1 MDGTGMDHH
10 WNIMTIK
17 WPDAWREILAW
28 TIGGVSILALCLI
41 ATFPYTLLQNRLV
54 AELSRGTG
62 LDIRILDWSIGL
74 PLNLEWRNVSLSKP
88 NLDPIEVAVLQAKLG
103 IGQALSGSLG
113 LDLLVRQN
121 EQTSRAGLVKGTLT
135 AASFSLAGPLTLK
148 GQLHQ
153 VDLPKLIRRYVTRG
167 TLSGEFSHRVDADQ
181 SSPNALKSEGT
192 WIAQAADLE
201 IDQIPLGNGK
211 TLSLAFNSAAAGL
224 TCRNLVCDV
233 TQLKG
238 EGMDGSFEG
247 QGQITL
253 QHQIPNSQLA
263 LTVTVIPGPGFA
275 SKAATLGLPSF
286 PTGTPMTI
294 KIVGTLAQARI
305 AL

>member
-1 MDGTGMDHH
+1 
-10 WNIMTIK
+10 MTIR

-28 TIGGVSILALCLI
+28 TIGGICILALSLI
-41 ATFPYTLLQNRLV
+41 ATFPYTLLENRVV
-54 AELSRGTG
+54 AEFKRATG
-62 LDIRILDWSIGL
+62 LDISMAGQGIGF
-74 PLNLEWRNVSLSKP
+74 PLSLEWRNVSVSKP
-88 NLDPIEVAVLQAKLG
+88 NLDPVEMAVVQAKLG
-103 IGQALSGSLG
+103 VLQALSGTLG
-113 LDLLVRQN
+113 LEVLVQLS
-121 EQTSRAGLVKGTLT
+121 EQTSRASVLKGTLT

-148 GQLHQ
+148 GQLQQ
-153 VDLPKLIRRYVTRG
+153 VELPKLIHRYVTRG
-167 TLSGEFSHRVDADQ
+167 TLNGEFSHRVDTNQ
-181 SSPNALKSEGT
+181 SSPNGLKSEGT
-192 WIAQAADLE
+192 WIAEARNLE

-211 TLSLAFNSAAAGL
+211 LLSLTFDSAAAGL
-224 TCRNLVCDV
+224 SCRNQVCDV

-263 LTVTVIPGPGFA
+263 LTVTLIPGPGFA
-275 SKAATLGLPSF
+275 SKAAILGLPPF
-286 PTGTPMTI
+286 PVGTPITI

>member
-1 MDGTGMDHH
+1 MDHY

-17 WPDAWREILAW
+17 WPDAWKEILAW
-28 TIGGVSILALCLI
+28 TIGGICILALCLI
-41 ATFPYTLLQNRLV
+41 ATFPYSLLQNRVV
-54 AELSRGTG
+54 AELKRATG
-62 LDIRILDWSIGL
+62 LDVRIADWTIGL
-74 PLNLEWRNVSLSKP
+74 PLSLEWRNVSLSKP
-88 NLDPIEVAVLQAKLG
+88 NLDPVEMASLQAKLG
-103 IGQALSGSLG
+103 VFQALRGALG
-113 LDLLVRQN
+113 LDVLVQLN
-121 EQTSRAGLVKGTLT
+121 EQTPRTNFVQGTLT
-135 AASFSLAGPLTLK
+135 SASFSLAGPLALK

-167 TLSGEFSHRVDADQ
+167 TLNGEFSHRVDFDP
-181 SSPNALKSEGT
+181 SSPNILRSEGT
-192 WIAQAADLE
+192 WTAEATDLE

-211 TLSLAFNSAAAGL
+211 NLSLTFSRAAAGVS
-224 TCRNLVCDV
+224 CRNLVCDV

-238 EGMDGSFEG
+238 EGLDGSFEG

-253 QHQIPNSQLA
+253 QNQIPNSQLA
-263 LTVTVIPGPGFA
+263 LTVTLIPGPGFA

-286 PTGTPMTI
+286 PPGTPITV